1 VLPGLALVGIGA
13 GLVMARS
20 PALSP
25 LVHRAFANGLDVTY
39 LVAAGF
45 GVIAAIVVFTL
56 VRPARAS
63 TVAPHGQQAVTA
75 RT

>member
-1 VLPGLALVGIGA
+1 
-13 GLVMARS
+13 MARS

-25 LVHRAFANGLDVTY
+25 LVHRAFATGLDVTY

-56 VRPARAS
+56 VRPEQAS
-63 TVAPHGQQAVTA
+63 PVAPQGQQAVTA
-75 RT
+75 GT